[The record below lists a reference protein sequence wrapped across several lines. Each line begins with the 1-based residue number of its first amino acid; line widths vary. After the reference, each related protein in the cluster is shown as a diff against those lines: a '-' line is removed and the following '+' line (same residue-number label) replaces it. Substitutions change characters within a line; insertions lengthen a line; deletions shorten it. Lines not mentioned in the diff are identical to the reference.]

1 MSTSPLEQILAPDRV
16 RAGLDPVSRKQALEV
31 ASQLISQ
38 SVPELDSHELY
49 QSLLARERLGS
60 TALGQGVALPHGR
73 LAGCSR
79 LTGALLTL
87 KQPIDFDAEDNQPV
101 DLLMVLVA
109 PEEASQDHL
118 NTLAWLAEHL
128 TDPAQVLALRNATG
142 DEELFAAALAS
153 TGERP

>member
-31 ASQLISQ
+31 ASQLIGQ

-79 LTGALLTL
+79 LTGALLNL
-87 KQPIDFDAEDNQPV
+87 KQPIEFEAEVTQTV
-101 DLLMVLVA
+101 DIMIVFIS
-109 PEEASQDHL
+109 PE
-118 NTLAWLAEHL
+118 
-128 TDPAQVLALRNATG
+128 
-142 DEELFAAALAS
+142 
-153 TGERP
+153 

>member
-31 ASQLISQ
+31 ASQLIGQ